1 MEINVDEVMRLA
13 HKNHGLSNDFEK
25 YCRMYIMTTENIREF
40 LTQYDLN
47 NKDILCVAGSGD
59 QMLNAYALGAKSVTL
74 FDVNPLAFAQAKLK
88 KAAVTTL
95 TYEEFEYFFS
105 PEHKNTLFDPYL
117 FDKISECLDENTT
130 DLFKT
135 IFTKHPGMDAFMNF
149 YFRFYAKFRKQQ
161 DLNYYLYEE
170 ENYKKL
176 QSIIESKNL
185 NCLETPI
192 TNLKEKIQNDSFDY
206 ILLSNISDSIE
217 RIWDK
222 NSLKNF
228 KRLIHSLSKNLNKDG
243 LIQAGY
249 IYSLYSCEDSNIPIF
264 ANDEER
270 EKIFTPDE
278 FKAQL
283 VTSYRFYSD
292 KDKIIT
298 FEPKKRKVS

>member
-1 MEINVDEVMRLA
+1 MEINVDEVIRLA
-13 HKNHGLSNDFEK
+13 HKNHGLSSDFER

-88 KAAVTTL
+88 KAAATTL

-161 DLNYYLYEE
+161 DLNYIYMRKRIIK
-170 ENYKKL
+170 NY
-176 QSIIESKNL
+176 NL
-185 NCLETPI
+185 L
-192 TNLKEKIQNDSFDY
+192 LKVKTLIVLKHQ
-206 ILLSNISDSIE
+206 LLI
-217 RIWDK
+217 
-222 NSLKNF
+222 
-228 KRLIHSLSKNLNKDG
+228 
-243 LIQAGY
+243 
-249 IYSLYSCEDSNIPIF
+249 
-264 ANDEER
+264 
-270 EKIFTPDE
+270 
-278 FKAQL
+278 
-283 VTSYRFYSD
+283 
-292 KDKIIT
+292 
-298 FEPKKRKVS
+298 